1 MAASPVNVAAE
12 GQGEIAKLDWLA
24 GHWCLE
30 QQGKFI
36 EEYWAPPRGGRIV
49 AMGRTTVNG
58 VAKSFEYLRIELSN
72 GVVTFIAQ
80 PEGTPPMPFAM
91 TSSGPGWAV
100 FENPQHDFPKRVE
113 YRRTD
118 KGLWAQISGP
128 GEDGRQQAIDFDY
141 SACTVR

>member
-1 MAASPVNVAAE
+1 
-12 GQGEIAKLDWLA
+12 
-24 GHWCLE
+24 
-30 QQGKFI
+30 
-36 EEYWAPPRGGRIV
+36 
-49 AMGRTTVNG
+49 
-58 VAKSFEYLRIELSN
+58 
-72 GVVTFIAQ
+72 
-80 PEGTPPMPFAM
+80 M